1 MEIEQNIQIIK
12 SKYSDA
18 NFMYIYIYII
28 YQKYRLLY
36 QQFKK
41 IREIGNYEEN
51 KLIIK
56 KLLELLVNF
65 LIEAGKENQ
74 NIFE

>member
-1 MEIEQNIQIIK
+1 MLISRK
-12 SKYSDA
+12 L
-18 NFMYIYIYII
+18 YINII
-28 YQKYRLLY
+28 YQITKYRLLY

-41 IREIGNYEEN
+41 LREIGNYEEN

-56 KLLELLVNF
+56 RLLELLLNF

>member
-1 MEIEQNIQIIK
+1 MLISRK
-12 SKYSDA
+12 W
-18 NFMYIYIYII
+18 YINII
-28 YQKYRLLY
+28 YQITKYRLLY

-41 IREIGNYEEN
+41 LREIGNYEEN
-51 KLIIK
+51 KIIIK
-56 KLLELLVNF
+56 RLLELLLNF

>member
-1 MEIEQNIQIIK
+1 MLI
-12 SKYSDA
+12 SCT
-18 NFMYIYIYII
+18 YIFLIYK
-28 YQKYRLLY
+28 KYRLLY

>member
-1 MEIEQNIQIIK
+1 MLI
-12 SKYSDA
+12 SCT
-18 NFMYIYIYII
+18 YIYII

>member
-1 MEIEQNIQIIK
+1 MLISRK
-12 SKYSDA
+12 W
-18 NFMYIYIYII
+18 YINII
-28 YQKYRLLY
+28 YQITKYRLLY

-41 IREIGNYEEN
+41 LREIGNYEEN

-56 KLLELLVNF
+56 RLLELLLNF

>member
-1 MEIEQNIQIIK
+1 MLISRK
-12 SKYSDA
+12 W
-18 NFMYIYIYII
+18 YINII
-28 YQKYRLLY
+28 YQITKYRLLY

-41 IREIGNYEEN
+41 LREIWNYEEN

-56 KLLELLVNF
+56 RLLELLLNF

>member
-1 MEIEQNIQIIK
+1 L
-12 SKYSDA
+12 
-18 NFMYIYIYII
+18 
-28 YQKYRLLY
+28 KYRLLY

-41 IREIGNYEEN
+41 LREIGNYEEN

>member
-1 MEIEQNIQIIK
+1 MIY
-12 SKYSDA
+12 KYI
-18 NFMYIYIYII
+18 NII
-28 YQKYRLLY
+28 YQITKYRLLY

-41 IREIGNYEEN
+41 LREIGNYEEN

-56 KLLELLVNF
+56 RLLELLLNF

>member
-1 MEIEQNIQIIK
+1 MLISRK
-12 SKYSDA
+12 R
-18 NFMYIYIYII
+18 YINII
-28 YQKYRLLY
+28 YQITKYRLLY

-41 IREIGNYEEN
+41 LREIGNYEEN

-56 KLLELLVNF
+56 RLLELLLNF

>member
-1 MEIEQNIQIIK
+1 MLILRK
-12 SKYSDA
+12 W
-18 NFMYIYIYII
+18 YINII
-28 YQKYRLLY
+28 YQITKYRLLY

-41 IREIGNYEEN
+41 LREIGNYEEN

-56 KLLELLVNF
+56 RLLELLLNF

>member
-1 MEIEQNIQIIK
+1 MLISRK
-12 SKYSDA
+12 C
-18 NFMYIYIYII
+18 YINII
-28 YQKYRLLY
+28 YQITKYRLLY

-41 IREIGNYEEN
+41 LREIGNYEEN

-56 KLLELLVNF
+56 RLLELLLNF